1 MKYQKVLIKF
11 SGEAF
16 GQKGKAV
23 EPAKVLEIVEEIRRL
38 LKQKIRVAV
47 VTGGG
52 NVSRWKDVKKGGRTM
67 GERKGMQGTLKNVG
81 ALEKFLK
88 IRKAPVQVYTSFSVR
103 SKYPHFNQRAA
114 EKDFL
119 KNKVL
124 IFAGGTGHP
133 FFTTDTA
140 AVLRALEI
148 GAQIYI
154 KATKVSGIFNADPF
168 KNAGAKKIKSISYQ
182 NYVSRNLKV
191 VDPVAVCLAW
201 ENQLPIRVIKWQPG
215 SAVKAALGK
224 AAGSIIK

>member
-1 MKYQKVLIKF
+1 M
-11 SGEAF
+11 
-16 GQKGKAV
+16 
-23 EPAKVLEIVEEIRRL
+23 
-38 LKQKIRVAV
+38 
-47 VTGGG
+47 
-52 NVSRWKDVKKGGRTM
+52 
-67 GERKGMQGTLKNVG
+67 
-81 ALEKFLK
+81 
-88 IRKAPVQVYTSFSVR
+88 
-103 SKYPHFNQRAA
+103 
-114 EKDFL
+114 
-119 KNKVL
+119 
-124 IFAGGTGHP
+124 
-133 FFTTDTA
+133 
-140 AVLRALEI
+140 ALEI